1 MPGSYDAVDQYRKT
15 AVNTASPLELVVMLY
30 DGAIRFIDAGK
41 IAMAKKDLENQNT
54 NLQKAQKV
62 INELITCLDMQ
73 RGGEIA
79 TNLFSIYNFVNN
91 QLIEANIN
99 DREDLL
105 DGAKSLLINLR
116 EAWITIKD
124 QLPASPSIGEKPR
137 LELAG

>member
-41 IAMAKKDLENQNT
+41 IAMAKKDLEAQNT

>member
-1 MPGSYDAVDQYRKT
+1 
-15 AVNTASPLELVVMLY
+15 MLY

>member
-1 MPGSYDAVDQYRKT
+1 MPGSYDAVNQYRKT

>member
-1 MPGSYDAVDQYRKT
+1 LPGSYDAVDQYRKT

-41 IAMAKKDLENQNT
+41 IAMAKKDLEAQNT